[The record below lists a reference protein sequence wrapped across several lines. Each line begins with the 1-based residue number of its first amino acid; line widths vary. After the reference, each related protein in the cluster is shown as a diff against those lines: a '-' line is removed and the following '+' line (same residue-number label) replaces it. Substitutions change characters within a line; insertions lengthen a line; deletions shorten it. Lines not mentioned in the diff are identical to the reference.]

1 MANTIGI
8 RTLARKKKNKQH
20 LPMPKK
26 EIYSEIIEHSR
37 QDKHKNV
44 P

>member
-1 MANTIGI
+1 MANTRGI
-8 RTLARKKKNKQH
+8 RTLARKKKKHKH

-37 QDKHKNV
+37 QDIHKNV

>member
-1 MANTIGI
+1 MANTRGI
-8 RTLARKKKNKQH
+8 RTLARKKKKKH